1 MRSETFNTNAKIAN
15 DLKTK
20 RVSELNDKLREM
32 IFKDVKAINKELK
45 SWLYAQ
51 PIKDKIVITPGI
63 NALTNQQQLY
73 IFNRVK
79 NFKDFNKGDDP
90 YGEKDFGA
98 FNNEED
104 IKIFWKIDYYDN
116 NLKYHSE
123 DKSDPDKTTRVL
135 TIMLASEY

>member
-1 MRSETFNTNAKIAN
+1 MRSETFTNAKIAN

-20 RVSELNDKLREM
+20 RVAELNDKLRDR
-32 IFKDVKAINKELK
+32 IFDG
-45 SWLYAQ
+45 YANLGALRF
-51 PIKDKIVITPGI
+51 KDKIVITKGI
-63 NALTNQQQLY
+63 SELTDQQQLY
-73 IFNRVK
+73 ILNRVK
-79 NFKDFNKGDDP
+79 NFKDFNKGDNP
-90 YGEKDFGA
+90 FGERDFGA

-116 NLKYHSE
+116 DLKYHSE

>member
-20 RVSELNDKLREM
+20 RVAELNDKLREM

-79 NFKDFNKGDDP
+79 TKHCSLRHCLILIANNDTICWNHSKKTKRIIKRQLRKTFR
-90 YGEKDFGA
+90 YGNG
-98 FNNEED
+98 
-104 IKIFWKIDYYDN
+104 
-116 NLKYHSE
+116 
-123 DKSDPDKTTRVL
+123 
-135 TIMLASEY
+135 